1 MSVDRAFLVFAAGVT
16 AAIHVGKLPPALP
29 VLQAELGMTLV
40 QGGFLLSMVQLAA
53 VGLGLA
59 VGLAADGLGLRR
71 VMAGGLV
78 LLAVA
83 SALGGLVRDPMALLA
98 LRAVE
103 GLGFLFAATAGP
115 SLIRRLVPP
124 ALLPSRLG
132 LWGAYM
138 PLGTSLALLAGPLW
152 MVAFGWPAWWW
163 LTGALSLLLALA
175 LWQWVPADPAAAA
188 PAPRPAPA
196 PAAIP
201 ASATAIT
208 SGSLPAAM
216 GEPSGTLS
224 ASSWRAR
231 LLETL
236 RAPGPWLVALAF
248 AAYSGQWLSV
258 IGFLPTVYA
267 QSGLAPSHAGYAS
280 ALVAAMNMV
289 GNIAS
294 GRLLQRGVSP
304 QRLMRVGFGAMAVG
318 AVGLYAPLWPAGPA
332 AFVGPL
338 ISVLL
343 FSAVG
348 GLVPGTL
355 FSQAVRLAPSPG
367 TVSTTVGWMQ
377 QWSSIGQFAG
387 PPLVAWVASQVGG
400 WQWSW
405 GVTGLCA
412 VTGLWLAGRIGRER
426 SAGQ

>member
-1 MSVDRAFLVFAAGVT
+1 MS
-16 AAIHVGKLPPALP
+16 
-29 VLQAELGMTLV
+29 
-40 QGGFLLSMVQLAA
+40 
-53 VGLGLA
+53 
-59 VGLAADGLGLRR
+59 
-71 VMAGGLV
+71 
-78 LLAVA
+78 
-83 SALGGLVRDPMALLA
+83 
-98 LRAVE
+98 
-103 GLGFLFAATAGP
+103 
-115 SLIRRLVPP
+115 
-124 ALLPSRLG
+124 
-132 LWGAYM
+132 
-138 PLGTSLALLAGPLW
+138 
-152 MVAFGWPAWWW
+152 
-163 LTGALSLLLALA
+163 
-175 LWQWVPADPAAAA
+175 
-188 PAPRPAPA
+188 
-196 PAAIP
+196 
-201 ASATAIT
+201 
-208 SGSLPAAM
+208 
-216 GEPSGTLS
+216 EPSGTPL
-224 ASSWRAR
+224 ASSWRTR

-236 RAPGPWLVALAF
+236 HTPGPWLVALAF
-248 AAYSGQWLSV
+248 AAYSSQWLSV
-258 IGFLPTVYA
+258 IGFLPTIYA
-267 QSGLAPSHAGYAS
+267 QAGLAPAHAGFAS

-294 GRLLQRGVSP
+294 GRMLQRGGSP

>member
-1 MSVDRAFLVFAAGVT
+1 MSFDRAFLVFAAGVT

-83 SALGGLVRDPMALLA
+83 SALGGFVRDPATLLL
-98 LRAVE
+98 LRAAE
-103 GLGFLFAATAGP
+103 GMGFLLAATAGP

-124 ALLPSRLG
+124 ARLASRLG

-152 MVAFGWPAWWW
+152 MAAYGWPAWWW
-163 LTGALSLLLALA
+163 LTAALSLLLALA
-175 LWQWVPADPAAAA
+175 MWLWVPADPARGDGAGPGAA
-188 PAPRPAPA
+188 PTALEHGPQHAASPLGA
-196 PAAIP
+196 PAAP
-201 ASATAIT
+201 
-208 SGSLPAAM
+208 
-216 GEPSGTLS
+216 
-224 ASSWRAR
+224 SWRAR

-248 AAYSGQWLSV
+248 AAYSSQWLSV

-304 QRLMRVGFGAMAVG
+304 QQLMRVGFGAMAVG
-318 AVGLYAPLWPAGPA
+318 AVGLYAPLWPAGTA
-332 AFVGPL
+332 AFVGPFV
-338 ISVLL
+338 SVLL

-377 QWSSIGQFAG
+377 QWSSFGQFAG
-387 PPLVAWVASQVGG
+387 PPAVAWLASQTGG

-412 VTGLWLAGRIGRER
+412 VIGLWLAGRIGRER
-426 SAGQ
+426 GVGP